1 MKNQQSLY
9 LCHMT
14 AEEKKAY
21 NKRYYQENKDYWRE
35 YYGVKSG
42 VDRFKSDLQRPHTIK
57 YEYKNDNTGTNW
69 THDTT
74 YDSRSWK
81 RFQDGLGTARSYGKT
96 VADGWVDQGRGDGS
110 KLKIRGSIQR
120 ERRYTPDLDARTS
133 AIQKV
138 QQQSARLST
147 PGLSQRL
154 ANMKAYTQP
163 ARRTSISNIASSAVS
178 KGKSIVSS
186 FASAWKLGLNSI
198 KSAFT
203 PKTTSTLTTKRV
215 STTITPA
222 GSSGG
227 YHFTLGPDGRTTV
240 VRNR

>member
-1 MKNQQSLY
+1 MNNKQCLY

-14 AEEKKAY
+14 KEEKAEY
-21 NKRYYQENKDYWRE
+21 NRKYYQEHKEEYW
-35 YYGVKSG
+35 GVKSG
-42 VDRFKSDLQRPHTIK
+42 VDRFKNERQRPHTIK

-81 RFQDGLGTARSYGKT
+81 RFQDGLSTARSYGKT

-120 ERRYTPDLDARTS
+120 ERRYTPDLNARTS
-133 AIQKV
+133 AIQKA

-163 ARRTSISNIASSAVS
+163 ARKTSISSIASSAVS

-186 FASAWKLGLNSI
+186 FTSAWKSGLSSI

-203 PKTTSTLTTKRV
+203 PKTTSELTTKRV
-215 STTITPA
+215 NTTVTPG
-222 GSSGG
+222 GS
-227 YHFTLGPDGRTTV
+227 HVFTLGPDGKTKYLGR
-240 VRNR
+240 R